1 MMRKWTRTKQHVPL
15 TGGQGSSR
23 IRVTLQEWGLSLPPP
38 GLGVSKGKACP
49 SGLENCGF
57 SHRSRSITPGLFTS
71 ALRFYASVTFSHFMW
86 DYVLCVPKS
95 S

>member
-1 MMRKWTRTKQHVPL
+1 MGPEPPTPRTWDQQGHALPFLTRF
-15 TGGQGSSR
+15 
-23 IRVTLQEWGLSLPPP
+23 
-38 GLGVSKGKACP
+38 P

-57 SHRSRSITPGLFTS
+57 SHGSRSITPGLFTS